1 MSDREIQEL
10 LLRYRQGNCTADE
23 MTKIHLWYESLNK
36 DFSMSIDTDEK
47 SFLEEKILA
56 KISQDID
63 QPTLRIYDVEPV
75 IHSVW
80 WKSSL
85 LRYGVAAAVILLL
98 GFSFLFKKSQEQVA
112 MKSESLVVHSRKG
125 NLKSSVN
132 NSSSIQRIRLNDNSL
147 ITLAPGS
154 RISYPNVFSVDKRE
168 VQLEGDAFFE
178 ISKNPSKP
186 FFVYSGKL
194 VTKVLGTSF
203 WVKTNKESFT
213 TEVEVLTGK
222 VSVFEN
228 RFLHNN
234 HLEKTEKSSQGVLLT
249 PNQRVSY
256 DDESGH
262 LLTGIVEQPI
272 LIPENLTG
280 ANLVFNNHSLLDI
293 TATLQKEYGIEIV
306 FANELLEKCTFTGDI
321 SEIPLYDKLDLIC
334 KANTARYEIKGTR
347 ILITGNGCD

>member
-10 LLRYRQGNCTADE
+10 LLRYRRGKCTEDE
-23 MTKIHLWYESLNK
+23 IMKIHLWYESLNK
-36 DFSMSIDTDEK
+36 DFTASMDKDEK
-47 SFLEEKILA
+47 SSLEDKIFE
-56 KISQDID
+56 KISQDINR
-63 QPTLRIYDVEPV
+63 PFLRIHAEEPV
-75 IHSVW
+75 VHSVW
-80 WKSSL
+80 WKSSFL
-85 LRYGVAAAVILLL
+85 KYGMAAAVILLL
-98 GFSFLFKKSQEQVA
+98 GFSFLFKKNQEHAA
-112 MKSESLVVHSRKG
+112 MKSESLVMHSQKG
-125 NLKSSVN
+125 NLKSSL
-132 NSSSIQRIRLNDNSL
+132 NSSTSIQRIRLEDNSL
-147 ITLAPGS
+147 VTLAPGS
-154 RISYPNVFSVDKRE
+154 RISYPHVFSGDKRE

-178 ISKNPSKP
+178 ISKNPAKP

-228 RFLHNN
+228 GFIHISHN
-234 HLEKTEKSSQGVLLT
+234 KKAVKDTQGVVLT

-256 DDESGH
+256 DEESGH

-272 LIPENLTG
+272 LIPENMTG
-280 ANLVFNNHSLLDI
+280 ANMVFNDEALLDI
-293 TATLQKEYGIEIV
+293 TTKLQKQYGIEIV

>member
-23 MTKIHLWYESLNK
+23 IMRIHLWYESLNK
-36 DFSMSIDTDEK
+36 DFPVSMDTNEI
-47 SFLEEKILA
+47 SFLEDKIF
-56 KISQDID
+56 KNISRDMD
-63 QPTLRIYDVEPV
+63 QPELRIYEEE
-75 IHSVW
+75 HEQKAVW

-85 LRYGVAAAVILLL
+85 LRYGIAAAIALLL
-98 GFSFLFKKSQEQVA
+98 GFSFLFKKSQERAA
-112 MKSESLVVHSRKG
+112 MKSESLVLHSRKG

-132 NSSSIQRIRLNDNSL
+132 SSTSIQRIRLEDNSL
-147 ITLAPGS
+147 VTLSPGS
-154 RISYPNVFSVDKRE
+154 SISYPNVFSLDKRE

-178 ISKNPSKP
+178 ISKNPTKP

-203 WVKTNKESFT
+203 WVKTNEETFT

-228 RFLHNN
+228 HFLRNN
-234 HLEKTEKSSQGVLLT
+234 RKEKIKKSSQGVILT

-256 DDESGH
+256 DEESGH
-262 LLTGIVEQPI
+262 LLTGIVEDPV
-272 LIPENLTG
+272 LIPENITG
-280 ANLVFNNHSLLDI
+280 ANLVFNNQALVDI

-347 ILITGNGCD
+347 ILITGSGCD

>member
-10 LLRYRQGNCTADE
+10 LLRYRQGKCTADE
-23 MTKIHLWYESLNK
+23 ITKIHLWYESLNK
-36 DFSMSIDTDEK
+36 DFSTQMDADEK
-47 SFLEEKILA
+47 SLLEDRILA

-63 QPTLRIYDVEPV
+63 HSDLRIYQHEPV
-75 IHSVW
+75 YYTVW

-85 LRYGVAAAVILLL
+85 LRYGMAAAIILLL
-98 GFSFLFKKSQEQVA
+98 GFSFLFKKSQENVA
-112 MKSESLVVHSRKG
+112 MKSQSLVMHSQKG
-125 NLKSSVN
+125 NLKSST
-132 NSSSIQRIRLNDNSL
+132 NSSTSVQRIRLDDNSL
-147 ITLAPGS
+147 VTLSPGS
-154 RISYPNVFSVDKRE
+154 RISYPDVFSGDKRE

-178 ISKNPSKP
+178 ISKNPAKP

-203 WVKTNKESFT
+203 WVKTNEESLT

-228 RFLHNN
+228 HFLHHN
-234 HLEKTEKSSQGVLLT
+234 HLEKVKKSTQGVILT

-256 DDESGH
+256 DEESGH
-262 LLTGIVEQPI
+262 LLTGIVDQPI

-280 ANLVFNNHSLLDI
+280 ANLVFNNEALLDI

-347 ILITGNGCD
+347 ILITGSGCD